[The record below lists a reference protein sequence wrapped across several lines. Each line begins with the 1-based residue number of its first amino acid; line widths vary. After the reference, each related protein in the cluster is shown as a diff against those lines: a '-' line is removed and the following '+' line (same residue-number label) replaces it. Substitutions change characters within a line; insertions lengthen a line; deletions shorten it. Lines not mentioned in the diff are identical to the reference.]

1 MLRKLYATNNCTGS
15 VLNQESLNQAD
26 TMNIANATKQNN
38 IITVLDKDITFKMN
52 NSNNFTVSYIENGKT
67 FTESYN
73 LAP

>member
-1 MLRKLYATNNCTGS
+1 
-15 VLNQESLNQAD
+15 
-26 TMNIANATKQNN
+26 MNIANATKQNN